1 VGIALVV
8 SSGEISYTAIPE
20 SPADMGFFLAWVGV
34 AFFIVV
40 PLAYEPVLEIG
51 ILMSVVGCRGVYGRR
66 E

>member
-1 VGIALVV
+1 MGIALVV
-8 SSGEISYTAIPE
+8 SSSEISYKAIPE
-20 SPADMGFFLAWVGV
+20 SLADMGFFLGWVGG

-40 PLAYEPVLEIG
+40 PSAYEPVLEIR